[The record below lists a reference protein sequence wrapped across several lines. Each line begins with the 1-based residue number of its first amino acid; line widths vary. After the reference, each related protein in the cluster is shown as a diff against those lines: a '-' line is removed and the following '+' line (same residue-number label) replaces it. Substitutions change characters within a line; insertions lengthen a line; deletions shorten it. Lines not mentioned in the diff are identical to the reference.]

1 MDRAVLVL
9 LALVLLDS
17 VSTYLLA
24 QRCPVELELSPI
36 VRRLLHID
44 KRLVLAWAPVE
55 YLVLLGLLYLNKKV
69 RERLGVKKRIEYSVI
84 VLVAVAAVSNTIGVL
99 FNYMASILRIIKLF
113 LPA

>member
-1 MDRAVLVL
+1 MDRATLVL

-36 VRRLLHID
+36 VRQLLMVD

-55 YLVLLGLLYLNKKV
+55 YLVLLGLFYLNKKV
-69 RERLGVKKRIEYSVI
+69 RERLGVKKRVEHVVVVVVAIA
-84 VLVAVAAVSNTIGVL
+84 VLSNLAGLIAT
-99 FNYMASILRIIKLF
+99 R
-113 LPA
+113 